1 MVAVAPSDIK
11 PSLQLLYVDFNKLNT
26 ILAKYKYNI
35 QKAGPAL
42 AADASLFSS
51 PAAKQAVAKLDAW
64 GKANSCHL

>member
-11 PSLQLLYVDFNKLNT
+11 PSLQLLYVDFTKLNT

-42 AADASLFSS
+42 AADASLFNSAS
-51 PAAKQAVAKLDAW
+51 AKQAIAKLDAW